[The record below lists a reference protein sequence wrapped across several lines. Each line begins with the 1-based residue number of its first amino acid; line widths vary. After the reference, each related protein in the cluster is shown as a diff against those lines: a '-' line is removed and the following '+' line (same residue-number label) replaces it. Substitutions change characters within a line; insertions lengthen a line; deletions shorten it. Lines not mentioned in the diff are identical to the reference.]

1 MMILGVFGSPRRSK
15 LSSQLVARALEGAAS
30 AGADV
35 RRLYLVDYD
44 IPSFP
49 RSAKTRHEE
58 LDRLVTESDAMVIGS
73 PVYYKDV
80 SGLIRE
86 FIDYLHSGK
95 HYDLEGEPAVGICV
109 AGGSGMG
116 QITALRSLYGFFF
129 FRGMRPIDPI
139 PVSRFNFQKV
149 LDVAYSRGE
158 RLARM
163 SETRQGFLDLTEKL
177 KHFSSLAYLDYDM
190 VDEIILV
197 GEQLLESSER
207 EASVLESCR
216 KAVREAAQLRDKG
229 KKQEAVEVA
238 VGVYEALFH

>member
-1 MMILGVFGSPRRSK
+1 MVLGVFGSPRRNK

-30 AGADV
+30 TGAEV

-49 RSAKTRHEE
+49 RSAKTRHED
-58 LDRLVTESDAMVIGS
+58 LDKLVTESDAMVVGS

-80 SGLIRE
+80 SGLVRE

-95 HYDLEGEPAVGICV
+95 QYDLEGEPAVGLCV

-129 FRGMRPIDPI
+129 FRNMRPIDPI
-139 PVSRFNFQKV
+139 PVSRFNFEKA
-149 LDVAYSRGE
+149 LDDAYASGE
-158 RLARM
+158 RLTQMAA
-163 SETRQGFLDLTEKL
+163 SRQGFKDLTEKL

-197 GEQLLESSER
+197 GEQLVESSEK
-207 EASVLESCR
+207 EASVLDPCR
-216 KAVREAAQLRDKG
+216 KTVREAAQLRDKG
-229 KKQEAVEVA
+229 KKQEAVETA